1 MSLAW
6 TKTIKRIFGALILFG
21 LAPTVWADYA
31 YNMTQGVSPVSER
44 IYSLHMIIFWICTAI
59 AVLVYGIMVYAI
71 IRHRKSRGF
80 KAAEFHESTT
90 VEIIW
95 TIIPFVI
102 LIAMAIPATTTLF
115 VMEDT
120 SNSDLTIKVT
130 GYRWYWHYDYLDE
143 DINFFSRI
151 TTPDDQVYN
160 FIPKTEHYLLE
171 VDNHVVVPVG
181 KKIRFLITA
190 KDVIHSWWVPAFG
203 VKKDAIPGFI
213 REIWTYIDP
222 DKPGIY
228 RGQCAELCG
237 AKHGY
242 MPIVVEA
249 KPLADYEK
257 WVQEQKDKQAAASQ
271 DDDKDWTYDELMVK
285 GEKEY
290 NSVCAMC
297 HQASGKG
304 LPPTFP
310 SLVDSPMVRGADK
323 RLDHIKNVLHGK
335 NAMPPFG
342 EQLSD
347 LQIAAIVTYER
358 NAWGHETKEIV
369 QPKEVKEVRQQGS

>member
-1 MSLAW
+1 MGAVLS
-6 TKTIKRIFGALILFG
+6 FGFSSS
-21 LAPTVWADYA
+21 TWADYTL
-31 YNMTQGVSPVSER
+31 NMTKGVSPVSAR
-44 IYSLHMIIFWICTAI
+44 IYDLHMIIFGICTIIAI
-59 AVLVYGIMVYAI
+59 LVYSIMIYSI
-71 IRHRKSRGF
+71 IRHRKSRGY

-95 TIIPFVI
+95 TIIPFFI
-102 LIAMAIPATTTLF
+102 LIAMAIPATSTLF
-115 VMEDT
+115 DMEDV
-120 SNSDLTIKVT
+120 SDSDLTIKVT

-143 DINFFSRI
+143 DISFFSRL

-160 FIPKTEHYLLE
+160 LVPKGEHYLLE
-171 VDNHVVVPVG
+171 VDNNLVVPVG
-181 KKIRFLITA
+181 KKIRFLIGS

-213 REIWTYIDP
+213 RQIWTQIDV

-249 KPLADYEK
+249 KPYDEYVK
-257 WVQEQKDKQAAASQ
+257 WVEEQKQKQAAASA
-271 DDDKDWTYDELMVK
+271 DEDKEWSYDELMVK

-290 NSVCAMC
+290 NTVCAMC

-310 SLVDSPMVRGADK
+310 SLVDSPIVRTPDQ
-323 RLDHIKNVLHGK
+323 RINHIKNVLYGK
-335 NAMPPFG
+335 NAMPAFG

-347 LQIAAIVTYER
+347 VQIAAIITYER
-358 NAWGHETKEIV
+358 NAWGHETKEMV
-369 QPKEVKEVRQQGS
+369 QPQEVKEQRQKG